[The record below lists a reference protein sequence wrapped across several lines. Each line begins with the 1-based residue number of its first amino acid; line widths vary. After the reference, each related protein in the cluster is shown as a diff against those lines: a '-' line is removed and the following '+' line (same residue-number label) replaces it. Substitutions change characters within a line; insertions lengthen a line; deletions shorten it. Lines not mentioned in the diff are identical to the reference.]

1 MIHSLGEHLYDDV
14 ASGHR
19 GGYCFKHNCSCD
31 PADDEEAPQD
41 RSPKATHT
49 IHLSQLFVLTHLVAF
64 GLGSMQ
70 SMEGINVM
78 HLFMSVAQR
87 LRTCSWQGLHAHRSA
102 F

>member
-1 MIHSLGEHLYDDV
+1 MTLRQGIVEVTASSTTAVVILQMMRKPLGCNPE
-14 ASGHR
+14 
-19 GGYCFKHNCSCD
+19 
-31 PADDEEAPQD
+31 D
-41 RSPKATHT
+41 RSPKATNT
-49 IHLSQLFVLTHLVAF
+49 IHLIHLFVLTHLVAF